1 MGNIQKIY
9 LDVIDSE
16 SFFKQEKKQNLEI
29 KPSFNLLR
37 ENGDIIDGSDLSY
50 LGRGENS
57 TVWKYESGKERY
69 AVKIFFD
76 IAISCALTKDTYRS
90 MVNLPLKN
98 TLKALEVLDV
108 VGNSTTIRSGYY
120 AYMMKYLD
128 EKKGYSIVNMSTSK
142 LLENSSSMEQD
153 AELLANNHVAMFDLK
168 RENTIFNQDDSYLYL
183 SDVDMFCRSWESFR
197 DVSENN
203 FNELNF
209 IFYHFLSD
217 YSKEYFHD
225 RYHNLLKDIFLRNT
239 LHKKS
244 PTEKLEYLFSSYDT
258 PKQFF
263 KDHEKSYT
271 KK

>member
-1 MGNIQKIY
+1 
-9 LDVIDSE
+9 
-16 SFFKQEKKQNLEI
+16 
-29 KPSFNLLR
+29 
-37 ENGDIIDGSDLSY
+37 
-50 LGRGENS
+50 
-57 TVWKYESGKERY
+57 
-69 AVKIFFD
+69 
-76 IAISCALTKDTYRS
+76 

-98 TLKALEVLDV
+98 TLKALECLDV
-108 VGNSTTIRSGYY
+108 VGDSTTTRSGYY

-128 EKKGYSIVNMSTSK
+128 EKKGYSIVDMPTSK
-142 LLENSSSMEQD
+142 LLKNSSNMEQD
-153 AELLANNHVAMFDLK
+153 AELLANNHIAMLDLK

-183 SDVDMFCRSWESFR
+183 SDIDMFYQSWESFR

-203 FNELNF
+203 FKELDF
-209 IFYHFLSD
+209 TFYHFLSN

-225 RYHNLLKDIFLRNT
+225 IYHNLLKDIFFRNT
-239 LHKKS
+239 LYKKS